1 VIHHYFWIAYSY
13 VGLVMATGS
22 HLFAYGPPGWPFWA
36 RAMLYWVAPYGV
48 GSALIFARRDAII
61 SRLQA
66 SGSSEE
72 IA

>member
-1 VIHHYFWIAYSY
+1 
-13 VGLVMATGS
+13 MATGS